1 MCPSSE
7 DMHIRCVAHVIN
19 LVVQAF
25 LAGMDE
31 AEDPEQLD
39 WYETYHKKDPIHYD
53 VNEDPEQKAL
63 DNEVDGDEDSDD
75 ENWEEFGSDDED
87 EEEIRRVRREV
98 LRKEKELAA
107 QELVEVET
115 EQTDEI
121 RTQSPLKRLHFI
133 TTKIVSSPQRRS
145 QFRKIAHSK
154 YAEDPKT
161 KAYAKLMVVRDV
173 RTRWNYTHAMIC
185 RAIILKDAIDSWVFD
200 KAPALRGVMIGP
212 DEWKLLG
219 QIADFLEFM
228 SNVRAIQPFTTA
240 TAEMSVSKKPTLPF
254 VLPLYEVLQAH
265 LKKAV
270 DDRLN
275 LPLRIRQ
282 GAAAGLAKLTKYKAK
297 AESNQYYRIGTM
309 LHPYYRSGWF
319 RTLHRTPSSQ
329 SEAALKAQD
338 LFEHVAQAYH
348 ESPMPETAEKA
359 SSVAADS
366 TTTTGMSGNSGTE
379 PGNTADGDDWLASLL
394 NFDVAHAPVLRRY
407 WHYEGGRGE
416 GPKASKANPLEWW
429 KAHSLSFPTIA
440 RMARD
445 FLAIPATSVSVERA
459 FSQSRHICTDL
470 RSSLKEKTIRE
481 ALLSKA
487 WIRAGLFDVNE
498 PRKAPV
504 KSKKK
509 PRRKAKGARQDETED
524 EEHSD
529 ESDVEDQGPQ
539 HKKARTESKAAPAK
553 GKGKATASKAKAA
566 KGTGKKRG
574 RPSKMDGFPTI
585 ALTSDTV
592 NGRVAELVGIG
603 RPSKCNQCIV
613 KAIPCEVAQPQFN
626 HYSVALDGLIG
637 FACAECHRLKKRC
650 LWNGLPEICDSSAM
664 FSIAAEKDTVEDDI
678 SRLEG
683 LILELGAKNAA
694 LESKV
699 ATLEKKV
706 AAQEKVFT
714 EKLSNLGDRLEVEVE
729 SVESKWETAHARLTD
744 RVTEAE
750 GKFRRLS
757 KDVKVVAP
765 ADVARVE
772 MKADS
777 ALKRLDD
784 TVRVSESVLSQ
795 MDDVKSKLAEL
806 DDLVRTEPKATG
818 AEASAPLDDAEE
830 RQVEEEDSPE
840 DVPGGVDGSASK
852 VDMAEPMDMD
862 IETQPNSPSGPG
874 SPVGPPTDDLD
885 MDTESDVDDPP
896 APATLPPLQPTTPTT
911 PAPDEPKP
919 ASAPPSPMHSP
930 CQLSPPGPA
939 PPAANSHDDIDERVD
954 YGEPDD

>member
-1 MCPSSE
+1 MAPTSE
-7 DMHIRCVAHVIN
+7 SKSLTPEDVASQIDMF
-19 LVVQAF
+19 QAELEGIF
-25 LAGMDE
+25 KEGHLMDVMPTFE
-31 AEDPEQLD
+31 
-39 WYETYHKKDPIHYD
+39 
-53 VNEDPEQKAL
+53 
-63 DNEVDGDEDSDD
+63 
-75 ENWEEFGSDDED
+75 
-87 EEEIRRVRREV
+87 RRVSKWVHKIRSHEDLKPCLDTKHTLWRVFRHYKIQTKAGKVEKLKGELEALFSRGNSRESG
-98 LRKEKELAA
+98 A
-107 QELVEVET
+107 
-115 EQTDEI
+115 
-121 RTQSPLKRLHFI
+121 
-133 TTKIVSSPQRRS
+133 QRRS
-145 QFRKIAHSK
+145 ALLDEGSAPPKVNAVKRAQVLVPDEEQAKKQAAPKPQAAPNTQAAPKSQAASRAQAAPKPAAAPKSPKHSDAPQK
-154 YAEDPKT
+154 PAPVSAPNVNRAAPKKQVRAGITGQPKAEQSGGHTKEKGEKKGEDKGKVKQGTAPGAQAGQAIPLLNAKSKAKVKT
-161 KAYAKLMVVRDV
+161 K
-173 RTRWNYTHAMIC
+173 
-185 RAIILKDAIDSWVFD
+185 
-200 KAPALRGVMIGP
+200 
-212 DEWKLLG
+212 G
-219 QIADFLEFM
+219 QVA
-228 SNVRAIQPFTTA
+228 A
-240 TAEMSVSKKPTLPF
+240 
-254 VLPLYEVLQAH
+254 VLQAGPSKPPPVTQ
-265 LKKAV
+265 KKAPTTAQRDSSPHSV
-270 DDRLN
+270 IIVRT
-275 LPLRIRQ
+275 IKS
-282 GAAAGLAKLTKYKAK
+282 AKQNSDAHSVSSADVEEGNTDAPGHEEK
-297 AESNQYYRIGTM
+297 EWV
-309 LHPYYRSGWF
+309 RSKK
-319 RTLHRTPSSQ
+319 R
-329 SEAALKAQD
+329 K
-338 LFEHVAQAYH
+338 
-348 ESPMPETAEKA
+348 
-359 SSVAADS
+359 ADS
-366 TTTTGMSGNSGTE
+366 
-379 PGNTADGDDWLASLL
+379 
-394 NFDVAHAPVLRRY
+394 
-407 WHYEGGRGE
+407 GGE
-416 GPKASKANPLEWW
+416 
-429 KAHSLSFPTIA
+429 
-440 RMARD
+440 
-445 FLAIPATSVSVERA
+445 ER
-459 FSQSRHICTDL
+459 Q
-470 RSSLKEKTIRE
+470 
-481 ALLSKA
+481 
-487 WIRAGLFDVNE
+487 
-498 PRKAPV
+498 
-504 KSKKK
+504 

-553 GKGKATASKAKAA
+553 GKGKATVSKAKAA

-585 ALTSDTV
+585 ALTSDT
-592 NGRVAELVGIG
+592 
-603 RPSKCNQCIV
+603 CIV

-626 HYSVALDGLIG
+626 HYSVAPDGLIG

-650 LWNGLPEICDSSAM
+650 LWNGLPEICDSSAT

-706 AAQEKVFT
+706 AAQEKVFI

-830 RQVEEEDSPE
+830 RQAEEEDSPE

-852 VDMAEPMDMD
+852 VDMAEPMD

-874 SPVGPPTDDLD
+874 SPVGPPTDDSD

-919 ASAPPSPMHSP
+919 ASAPPSPTHSP

-939 PPAANSHDDIDERVD
+939 PPSANSHDDIDERVD